1 MDQHSFLKLDHDPDL
16 HSPKKLYP
24 CPDPH
29 TVNADQKH
37 CFAVVDTF
45 FPVPVFSYRV
55 NTVGLVDF

>member
-1 MDQHSFLKLDHDPDL
+1 MDPHSFLKLDQDPDP

-45 FPVPVFSYRV
+45 FPVPVFS
-55 NTVGLVDF
+55 